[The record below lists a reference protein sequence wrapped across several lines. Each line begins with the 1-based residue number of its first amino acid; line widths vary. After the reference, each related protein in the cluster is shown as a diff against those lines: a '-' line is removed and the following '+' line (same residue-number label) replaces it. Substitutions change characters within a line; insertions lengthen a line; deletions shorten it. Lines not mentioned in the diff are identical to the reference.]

1 MDKFVSRTPSSHP
14 SNAAPLA
21 ASDPADESAP
31 ALKLLHIHLQE
42 PGAELVEY
50 KLSGPLLRKIKQ
62 ELASGTI
69 IRHNEPC
76 MTPMNQIGVMRRG
89 VGFLSDESKGY
100 FFSGTCVF
108 AQKLTPGWKEILDAV
123 NAELGAD
130 WNAMLLNE
138 YDPKKEPN
146 NHIGA
151 HSDDERALDASAGV
165 FAISIGEPR
174 TFRITRAGTTKVER
188 VLDVETYDGQCLQMR
203 GAQFQKR
210 FKHEVPR
217 KAKAAG
223 KRVSITFRKHDPS
236 VEAALLEKYER
247 GKVAQHRRELA
258 AANAAEEAELA
269 PEVAAHVDA
278 AIAANRVPLARM
290 RSEAADAP
298 NPPSKRHKSDGTGG
312 SSSDGSTHAG
322 TAFASFAASDIKRA
336 EKLAQHIRSQM
347 DEKAVDDMLDAF
359 VERTD
364 CPDDAKVSNVRPV
377 DRFLTGG
384 DEDEFDGR
392 VYGSTGGAGHGHGGP
407 GL

>member
-1 MDKFVSRTPSSHP
+1 MSRP
-14 SNAAPLA
+14 AADSA
-21 ASDPADESAP
+21 ADSAP
-31 ALKLLHIHLQE
+31 TLSLLRTHLRE
-42 PGAELVEY
+42 PEAELVEY
-50 KLSGPLLRKIKQ
+50 KLSGSLLRKIKQ
-62 ELASGTI
+62 ELGSGTI

-76 MTPMNQIGVMRRG
+76 MTPMNKLGVMRRG

-108 AQKLTPGWKEILDAV
+108 AQKLTPVWKEILDAV
-123 NAELGAD
+123 NAELGAEY
-130 WNAMLLNE
+130 NAMLINE
-138 YDPKKEPN
+138 YDPKVEPK
-146 NHIGA
+146 NHLGA

-174 TFRITRAGTTKVER
+174 TFRITRAGTAKVER

-210 FKHEVPR
+210 FKHEVPP

-236 VEAALLEKYER
+236 LEAALLEKYER

-258 AANAAEEAELA
+258 AKAAQEAELA
-269 PEVAAHVDA
+269 PEVEAVVDA
-278 AIAANRVPLARM
+278 AVAANHVPLARM

-298 NPPSKRHKSDGTGG
+298 VPPSKKRKADDG
-312 SSSDGSTHAG
+312 
-322 TAFASFAASDIKRA
+322 F
-336 EKLAQHIRSQM
+336 
-347 DEKAVDDMLDAF
+347 
-359 VERTD
+359 
-364 CPDDAKVSNVRPV
+364 
-377 DRFLTGG
+377 
-384 DEDEFDGR
+384 DEFDGR